1 MNTCAITCFVFN
13 FYGIYDPFKEIL
25 ISLWQYFGF
34 YEVKKNLNY
43 IHLRHSK
50 LYKIMVQENS
60 REVKYWLYSHSII
73 ICTYSNVSR
82 VSGGGS
88 VFAYLW
94 ILTIELIMQ
103 GSCWSCFMQAC
114 VWACSWQCVSSPAM
128 FSDGKVSNCTVQ
140 PRTLLKNLIPMVSN
154 LILREKK
161 KREPVDML
169 WGGC

>member
-1 MNTCAITCFVFN
+1 ME
-13 FYGIYDPFKEIL
+13 FKIHLKRFLSHFDSIL
-25 ISLWQYFGF
+25 VLWG
-34 YEVKKNLNY
+34 EKKNLNY
-43 IHLRHSK
+43 IRLRHSK
-50 LYKIMVQENS
+50 LYKIIVQEKS
-60 REVKYWLYSHSII
+60 REVKYLLHSHSII
-73 ICTYSNVSR
+73 ICTYSNVSH
-82 VSGGGS
+82 VSGGGYCS

-94 ILTIELIMQ
+94 ILTIELIMH

-154 LILREKK
+154 LILRKK

-169 WGGC
+169 WGGCELRSVSLILF